1 MTKFHNPVLLNEAI
15 QGLKIS
21 PKGVYIDATFGGGG
35 HSKGILA
42 MLNKEGR
49 LLSFDQDED
58 TYENKIN
65 DSRFEFISANFN
77 HLSQYLKYYG
87 IESVDGVLAD
97 FGVSSHHFDVAS
109 RGFSIRKKGRLD
121 MRMNQNSETSAED
134 IINDYNDMD
143 LLKMFQN
150 YGEIFNAKKLVDKI
164 QSARESKRIR
174 TTKEL
179 IEIVKSCAPK
189 NKEYKYFAKVF
200 QALRIE
206 TNNELV
212 ALESLL
218 SQCGKVVKKGG
229 RLVVI
234 SYHSLEDRLIKNYM
248 KRGSISGEIK
258 KDFFGNILKPFQEI
272 NRKTLKAS
280 EEELKKNNR
289 SRSAKLRIA
298 ERNGQ

>member
-1 MTKFHNPVLLNEAI
+1 MTQFHSPVLLNEVI
-15 QGLKIS
+15 EGLKIS

-121 MRMNQNSETSAED
+121 MRMNQNQKLDAHY
-134 IINDYNDMD
+134 IINNYEEEDLNNLFFKYGEVRNSKKISKQILSTREKRDINTTSD
-143 LLKMFQN
+143 LVELLKPLIPFRYQ
-150 YGEIFNAKKLVDKI
+150 KKFLAQI
-164 QSARESKRIR
+164 
-174 TTKEL
+174 
-179 IEIVKSCAPK
+179 
-189 NKEYKYFAKVF
+189 F
-200 QALRIE
+200 QAIRIE
-206 TNNELV
+206 VNNEIEVLKSF
-212 ALESLL
+212 LEQATKSL
-218 SQCGKVVKKGG
+218 KTGG
-229 RLVVI
+229 RIVCI
-234 SYHSLEDRLIKNYM
+234 SYHSLEDRCV
-248 KRGSISGEIK
+248 KRYIQFGNFEGKDEKDFYGNSLRVLKKVGRVVVPSEKEIK
-258 KDFFGNILKPFQEI
+258 I
-272 NRKTLKAS
+272 NKRA
-280 EEELKKNNR
+280 
-289 SRSAKLRIA
+289 RSAKMRIA
-298 ERNGQ
+298 EKI

>member
-1 MTKFHNPVLLNEAI
+1 MTQFHSPVLLNEVI
-15 QGLKIS
+15 EGLKIS

-121 MRMNQNSETSAED
+121 MRMNQNQKLDAHY
-134 IINDYNDMD
+134 IINNYEEEDLNNLFFKYGEVRNSKKISKQILSTREKRDINTTSD
-143 LLKMFQN
+143 LVELLKPLMPFRYQ
-150 YGEIFNAKKLVDKI
+150 KKFLAQI
-164 QSARESKRIR
+164 
-174 TTKEL
+174 
-179 IEIVKSCAPK
+179 
-189 NKEYKYFAKVF
+189 F
-200 QALRIE
+200 QAIRIE
-206 TNNELV
+206 VNNEIEVLKSF
-212 ALESLL
+212 LEQATKSL
-218 SQCGKVVKKGG
+218 KTGG
-229 RLVVI
+229 RIVCI
-234 SYHSLEDRLIKNYM
+234 SYHSLEDRCV
-248 KRGSISGEIK
+248 KRYIQFGNFEGKDEKDFYGNSLRVLKKVGRVVVPSEKEIK
-258 KDFFGNILKPFQEI
+258 I
-272 NRKTLKAS
+272 NKRA
-280 EEELKKNNR
+280 
-289 SRSAKLRIA
+289 RSAKMRIA
-298 ERNGQ
+298 EKI